1 MWYVRSTL
9 SIPIPDF
16 HHRLLGAITLR
27 YLQTP
32 SDIAVEHN
40 STIVFPLP
48 IELLRMIKST
58 ADTSG

>member
-1 MWYVRSTL
+1 MATG
-9 SIPIPDF
+9 PPDPL
-16 HHRLLGAITLR
+16 HDPPGAVNQAGGGVGSA
-27 YLQTP
+27 LQTP

-58 ADTSG
+58 ADTGG